1 MLLVIIFKFVAPV
14 VVQISGTVA
23 NSVKWHCV
31 ACCSNC
37 ISCDTT
43 IGKMKQAFL
52 DNVHDFF
59 FFLKKTTN
67 LTAQSKLC
75 TFKPNF
81 G

>member
-1 MLLVIIFKFVAPV
+1 MLLVIIFKFVAPA

-23 NSVKWHCV
+23 NSVKWHCI
-31 ACCSNC
+31 ACCFNC
-37 ISCDTT
+37 ISWDTT

-59 FFLKKTTN
+59 FEKNKTN